1 MTARS
6 LLYVPG
12 DDLHKL
18 QGALDRGA
26 DGVIVDL
33 EDAVP
38 VASKDAAREAVAEW
52 LARVDST
59 AAQIWVRVNPG
70 PLREADIRA
79 VAGAAAL
86 TGIYLAKA
94 DRVADVEQADRL
106 LTDVG
111 SAALLVPLLESA
123 RAVLAAPEL
132 AVGPRVVRL
141 QLGEADLRAE
151 MGLEPGDDET
161 ELLWARSRVVFACA
175 AAGTAPPMGS
185 VETDVRDLDR
195 LRRTTRAL
203 RRLGFWGRACIHP
216 AQVPLVMEEFTYTA
230 AERARARDVVERFEQ
245 AGSGVALDARGRLI
259 DEPVVKA
266 ARRVLAAYSPVDE

>member
-18 QGALDRGA
+18 QGALGRGA

-38 VASKDAAREAVAEW
+38 VAAKDAAREAVAEW

-86 TGIYLAKA
+86 TGIYLAKS
-94 DRVADVEQADRL
+94 DRVADIEQADRL

-111 SAALLVPLLESA
+111 SAASLVPLLESA

-132 AVGPRVVRL
+132 ALGPRVVRL

-151 MGLEPGDDET
+151 IGLEPGDDEV

-185 VETDVRDLDR
+185 VETDVRDFDR

-216 AQVPLVMEEFTYTA
+216 AQVPLVMEEFTYTD
-230 AERARARDVVERFEQ
+230 AERARARDIVERFEH
-245 AGSGVALDARGRLI
+245 AGSGVAMDARGRLI

-266 ARRVLAAYSPVDE
+266 ARRVLDAAAPVGE